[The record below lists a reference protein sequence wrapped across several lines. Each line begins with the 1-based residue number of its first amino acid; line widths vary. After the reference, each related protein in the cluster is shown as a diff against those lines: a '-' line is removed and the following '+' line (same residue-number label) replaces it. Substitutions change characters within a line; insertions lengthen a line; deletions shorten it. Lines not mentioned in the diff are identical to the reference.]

1 MACFSHEK
9 EYGNQHEKEYIDA
22 GGGFCPNCRSDQ
34 IEGDSVDFDGR
45 HCTQRM
51 RCLDCDAVWFDVY
64 TLSSVAVVSS
74 VNSGASTEPQEDQE
88 P

>member
-1 MACFSHEK
+1 MVYLS
-9 EYGNQHEKEYIDA
+9 HEKEYIDA

-34 IEGDSVDFDGR
+34 IEGDSADFDGR

-64 TLSSVAVVSS
+64 VLSSVSS
-74 VNSGASTEPQEDQE
+74 LSPPEPPED
-88 P
+88 

>member
-1 MACFSHEK
+1 MVYFPLEKPHEK
-9 EYGNQHEKEYIDA
+9 EYTKQYIDA

-51 RCLDCDAVWFDVY
+51 RCLECDTTWFDVY
-64 TLSSVAVVSS
+64 TLSSVSVVSS
-74 VNSGASTEPQEDQE
+74 GASIEPQEPQED
-88 P
+88 